1 MRHRFRVTLSLL
13 MLFASGICLQAQTSY
28 PSDRKVGE
36 IFVAIGN
43 GKYQVWDFSGAM
55 PTLAETITDG
65 AGNGNTAGCAFNS
78 TYHPLTTNVA
88 NNNVF
93 KDMIIDP
100 QTAIQTIN
108 VQSAGGAQ
116 PTSIAFDSAG
126 NAYVGVASGNG
137 LIEEY
142 GPSGALVKTLPVQK
156 NNLTIG
162 SHLGSAWMDLSQ
174 DGTRIYFTNGSN
186 AINQF
191 AVSSSNVS
199 SFQTITGA
207 TLGGLRVLTPAAQSA
222 TTGIPNG
229 PGVLLVAAVFEG
241 SSNIQLLNQSGTT
254 IMTYVASNENNFQ
267 VLTLDP
273 DGRTFWAGNPTT
285 NNFYRFDLATGS
297 IKAQA
302 NTGTGP
308 GTGPMGLCGYGG
320 FSAAQLPSITLPSGQ
335 TVPQPISVSAA
346 LTPSSSLCS
355 VNSVTKTMS
364 CTFSTVLPPPSSP
377 EACPTT
383 VTAEPSNNC
392 FGITV
397 HGINLNQ
404 APNGLELTYNYS
416 QISQAAGTSDTV
428 LEPNGSETS
437 PLLCDLTT
445 SAGTGCEVH
454 SIDLNPDNSSGQ
466 TNIYSSFDLEFF
478 STSTAPT
485 IVNPRVVRDG
495 NLDVTASVIKDL
507 RVGGSGNSVFTTN
520 ELPLPTMNGATAQ
533 SCGYTPPLINS
544 TYKAG
549 RTIPFKFQAVAAGVS
564 CSAGPYL
571 GTGTLKPRLVLLQL
585 SANGAT
591 AGPVSYTLSNRTVCP
606 ATTGCYYNLD
616 PTSNTWILNL
626 KTSGLTGGG
635 TVYFGT
641 TFDDDNQI
649 PPFSNTASGAAV
661 AAFTLK

>member
-1 MRHRFRVTLSLL
+1 ML
-13 MLFASGICLQAQTSY
+13 MLFATGICLQAQTPLS
-28 PSDRKVGE
+28 SDRKVGE

-43 GKYQVWDFSGAM
+43 GQYQVWDFSATT
-55 PTLAETITDG
+55 PALVETIVDG
-65 AGNGNTAGCAFNS
+65 AGTGNTAGCAVNS
-78 TYHPLTTNVA
+78 TYHPLTTNVT
-88 NNNVF
+88 NNEVF
-93 KDMIIDP
+93 KDMILDP
-100 QTAIQTIN
+100 QTAIQSATIN

-126 NAYVGVASGNG
+126 NAYVGVAGGNG

-142 GPSGALVKTLPVQK
+142 GPSGALFKTLPVK
-156 NNLTIG
+156 TNKLKA
-162 SHLGSAWMDLSQ
+162 GSAWMDLSQ
-174 DGTRIYFTNGSN
+174 DGTTIYFTNGSST
-186 AINQF
+186 INQF
-191 AVSSSNVS
+191 AVSSSNVT
-199 SFQTITGA
+199 SFQKINGG
-207 TLGGLRVLTPAAQSA
+207 TLFGLRVLTPAAQNYVTA
-222 TTGIPNG
+222 NLTGEG
-229 PGVLLVAAVFEG
+229 QAPGLLLVAAVFNG
-241 SSNIQLLNQSGTT
+241 SSNIQLLNNKGAT
-254 IMTYVASNENNFQ
+254 IMTYTAANENNFQ

-273 DGRTFWAGNPTT
+273 DGKTFWAGNPTT
-285 NNFYRFDLATGS
+285 HNFYRFDLATGS
-297 IKAQA
+297 IKVNGV
-302 NTGTGP
+302 NTGTSIGP
-308 GTGPMGLCGYGG
+308 TGLCGYGG

-335 TVPQPISVSAA
+335 TVPQPISVSVA
-346 LTPSSSLCS
+346 LTPPSPSKPNPLCS
-355 VNSVTKTMS
+355 VNSVTNTMS

-478 STSTAPT
+478 STSTAST

-520 ELPLPTMNGATAQ
+520 ELPVPTTNGATAQ
-533 SCGYTPPLINS
+533 SCGYTSPLLNS
-544 TYKAG
+544 TYNAG

-564 CSAGPYL
+564 CSTGPYL

-585 SANGAT
+585 SASGAT
-591 AGPVSYTLSNRTVCP
+591 AQPVSYTLSNGTVCP

-616 PTSNTWILNL
+616 ATSNTWILNV

-649 PPFSNTASGAAV
+649 PLFSNTAAGAAV
-661 AAFTLK
+661 DAFTLN